1 MLNIIFENTPLSDIL
16 IKGIKMQ
23 VFKNK
28 MFFKWAKSEVLTD
41 ATLLKAAREIDQGLI
56 DANLGTHLIKKRIA
70 RKGQGKRSGFRTIV
84 VFQKEHRTIF
94 VYGFPK
100 NQRDN
105 INEQEEKGLKKLAQ
119 NLISTP
125 DSELK
130 NMINNGD
137 LYEVN
142 HE

>member
-1 MLNIIFENTPLSDIL
+1 MR
-16 IKGIKMQ
+16 

-28 MFFKWAKSEVLTD
+28 MFFKWAKSEGLTD
-41 ATLLKAAREIDQGLI
+41 STLLKAAKEIEKGLI
-56 DANLGTHLIKKRIA
+56 DTNLGANLIKKRVA

-84 VFQKEHRTIF
+84 VFQKRHRTIF

-105 INEQEEKGLKKLAQ
+105 INEQEERALKKLAQ
-119 NLISTP
+119 SLLDAP

-130 NMINNGD
+130 KMIANGD
-137 LYEVN
+137 LYEVKS
-142 HE
+142 